1 MLTINWKQ
9 VYEFN
14 LNDNKQWILI
24 LYDIS
29 QNHYVGVPV
38 YNEEKENSIHLKS
51 INKYAVLDEITDYNR
66 SNIKRCV
73 YIKGKP
79 IKITNKEFD
88 DILLRSK
95 ISFLNYVKDNTNND
109 PDGISY
115 NKWCK
120 DKLELINKNGDDTTN
135 LKVGAIY
142 WVDLGYNIGSELRK
156 LRPAIL
162 WRSASNK
169 KMWTAIPL
177 TSKHKDDKYYLNEKD
192 GKLSK
197 GLCQVKDDNYYFHY
211 DLLDEKLGTA
221 RLENLINIS
230 SNRIREPYYI
240 NNKIATITKI
250 DNDAI
255 LKIIKKYYAFEEIKE
270 TNGTIKK
277 HNTIYKS
284 KENREKVLT

>member
-9 VYEFN
+9 IYEFH
-14 LNDNKQWILI
+14 LNNNKQWILI

-38 YNEEKENSIHLKS
+38 YNEEKENSIYLKS
-51 INKYAVLDEITDYNR
+51 VNKHVVLDEVTDYNR
-66 SNIKRCV
+66 SNIKKCV

-79 IKITNKEFD
+79 IKINNKEFD
-88 DILLRSK
+88 DILLKSK
-95 ISFLNYVKDNTNND
+95 INFLNYVKDNTDND

-120 DKLELINKNGDDTTN
+120 NKLELINKDSDDVTG

-142 WVDLGYNIGSELRK
+142 WVDLGSNIGSELRK

-177 TSKHKDDKYYLNEKD
+177 TSKHKDD
-192 GKLSK
+192 
-197 GLCQVKDDNYYFHY
+197 NYYFHY
-211 DLLDEKLGTA
+211 DLIDTKLGTA
-221 RLENLINIS
+221 RIENLINIS
-230 SNRIREPYYI
+230 VNRIREPYYI
-240 NNKIATITKI
+240 NNKIATITKK
-250 DNDAI
+250 DNDDI
-255 LKIIKKYYAFEEIKE
+255 LKIIKKYYTFEKTKE
-270 TNGTIKK
+270 TSRTIK
-277 HNTIYKS
+277 NQNYDKS
-284 KENREKVLT
+284 KENNEKVLT

>member
-1 MLTINWKQ
+1 MQIINWKQ
-9 VYEFN
+9 IYEYN
-14 LNDNKQWILI
+14 LNDKKQWILI

-38 YNEEKENSIHLKS
+38 YNEEKDNSIYLKS
-51 INKYAVLDEITDYNR
+51 INKYVVLDEINDYNR

-88 DILLRSK
+88 DILLKSK
-95 ISFLNYVKDNTNND
+95 INFLNYVKDNTNND

-120 DKLELINKNGDDTTN
+120 DKLKLINKKDDDTTS

-162 WRSASNK
+162 WRSSSNK

-177 TSKHKDDKYYLNEKD
+177 TSKH
-192 GKLSK
+192 
-197 GLCQVKDDNYYFHY
+197 KDDNYYFHY

-240 NNKIATITKI
+240 NNKIATITKK
-250 DNDAI
+250 DNDNI

-270 TNGTIKK
+270 TKRPKIK
-277 HNTIYKS
+277 HTPIYKS
-284 KENREKVLT
+284 KEIREKVLT